1 MAVDPRTLGV
11 GPVFATTTLQ
21 PRVPTFGETQSAA
34 VGYYLDPAFERLK
47 NVAQYGVVPEAG
59 FDWRSS
65 VPDRHAAYGSRYAYA
80 TNNQHAA
87 EITRAIDESISR
99 RSVTNRSPVFSQI
112 VAEIANPVNFIGIPL
127 GGPVINAGRVAVAR
141 TAVRGGVAAGATELG
156 INLAFIQSADPVQSY
171 TETFVNS
178 ASVLAF
184 GAGFSALGAIGPAR
198 RINARNEMQA
208 QGERLFRIADR
219 AERIGNVDFGSIAQM
234 QARGLRALGG
244 EEGIEQIND
253 ALVAQIRTLEQ
264 ELASVDISSPEAP
277 FLQQRIDELRGEQQP
292 YATELFYR
300 SLEAEGINSADL
312 YRPAGAGDS
321 WFLNWVTTPMRRTLT
336 ADYGAANNLV
346 KGTLARLAYDGGLQ
360 LEMHKFG
367 VTDGLSVHQRAA
379 TEIGGFVRVN
389 DDLQKLWAT
398 DTAAPEIGS
407 SILAGADINATDLA
421 RRAQRQGNTFGS
433 WLEEVNRRRVF
444 GEEMND
450 AQAKAADM
458 INGYFERWES
468 LLIETGQLRTKKN
481 IGQQIT
487 RLEQEVNAL
496 RAELT
501 RADAGQKTSV
511 PADRMQ
517 ATLRSREELLA
528 ELQFELE
535 NPSIGG
541 IEAYLP
547 RYWNIGAV
555 RRNMGQLKNTL
566 AAWYRE
572 NPYIFSYNEKLKRWE
587 RVELATDPDSIAR
600 RVDETVQNIMNERP
614 DRPADEVF
622 LGTGRAGHIRA
633 RQLNI
638 PNQLVWDFIEH
649 NPVALMRNYTA
660 RVAPQYHF
668 AKMFG
673 GSRADVI
680 ERMRDEMRKAGQS
693 ERKIQAAVRDFSHM
707 YDRVVGAVMREP
719 EAWSQK
725 VATVLRDATQLTYL
739 GGSGIA
745 ALADT
750 GRIVMENELPTLAR
764 SMQAMLDPAVRKAS
778 VRETR
783 LAGAALEL
791 LLGSAGMR
799 IVDDQNFNFLQNG
812 TMDKVRNAF
821 YTLNLL
827 GPVTVLAKQFA
838 GANGAHML
846 IEYSQKLARG
856 EATEFET
863 AYLARHGINAENARG
878 IANAPWQTDPNS
890 GLILPNVDDWE
901 GNYVIPETE
910 LGRVNVIEDVNDE
923 YVQKFSQA
931 GQEVAARYDRSTN
944 TIFFNRTLIEGEKFD
959 QRAWTL
965 SRVEGVTPLPED
977 SFPTKRA
984 WSNFVMWHEIMHTR
998 FSAEDLGLE
1007 PKSAAYE
1014 NRINELAM
1022 AEHRKSTQV
1031 SRETAELFRGAL
1043 NMHVNNVVMSATP
1056 ADKPIIMD
1064 GVMYVRRELGERF
1077 GLKEDPNVPG
1087 YVRIENGLLALPL
1100 QFYSFVLANVNKT
1113 VGVMMQGAVRNRLMG
1128 VVAMMSMGYMIS
1140 AIRTPDNVW
1149 DQMSPQDKFGRAF
1162 DMSGVAALYSD
1173 LFYTTLQTSL
1183 ALGGPNITGGF
1194 IQPRYPQ
1201 KPNTVD
1207 AVTNLTGAASG
1218 WTADMIRSA
1227 NTFASG
1233 EYGEGASQFIRNL
1246 PFSNLWFLRD
1256 DVNQLGRYLAN

>member
-1 MAVDPRTLGV
+1 M
-11 GPVFATTTLQ
+11 
-21 PRVPTFGETQSAA
+21 SAFSEMQEQA
-34 VGYYLDPAFERLK
+34 NRLS
-47 NVAQYGVVPEAG
+47 N
-59 FDWRSS
+59 
-65 VPDRHAAYGSRYAYA
+65 
-80 TNNQHAA
+80 
-87 EITRAIDESISR
+87 
-99 RSVTNRSPVFSQI
+99 
-112 VAEIANPVNFIGIPL
+112 IAN
-127 GGPVINAGRVAVAR
+127 
-141 TAVRGGVAAGATELG
+141 
-156 INLAFIQSADPVQSY
+156 
-171 TETFVNS
+171 
-178 ASVLAF
+178 
-184 GAGFSALGAIGPAR
+184 
-198 RINARNEMQA
+198 
-208 QGERLFRIADR
+208 R
-219 AERIGNVDFGSIAQM
+219 AERIGNVDFGIIAQM
-234 QARGLRALGG
+234 QARDLRPLGSEQGL
-244 EEGIEQIND
+244 EQIND
-253 ALVAQIRTLEQ
+253 ALLVQIRSVEKD
-264 ELASVDISSPEAP
+264 LASAEVGSSEVS
-277 FLQQRIDELRGEQQP
+277 FLQQRLDELRGQQQP

-300 SLEAEGINSADL
+300 ALEEEGINSADL
-312 YRPAGAGDS
+312 YRPSSGGDN
-321 WFLNWVTTPMRRTLT
+321 WFLNWVTTPIRRTLVS
-336 ADYGAANNLV
+336 DYGSANNFV
-346 KGTLARLAYDGGLQ
+346 KGTIARLAYDGGLQ

-379 TEIGGFVRVN
+379 TELGGFVRVN
-389 DDLQKLWAT
+389 DDLQKLWAD
-398 DTAAPEIGS
+398 DTGAPQIGS
-407 SILAGADINATDLA
+407 SILANGDVNATDLA
-421 RRAQRQGNTFGS
+421 RRAQRQGNTFGA

-444 GEEMND
+444 GEKMTD

-501 RADAGQKTSV
+501 RADAGARTAQSSEV
-511 PADRMQ
+511 MQ
-517 ATLRSREELLA
+517 ATLRNREELLA
-528 ELQFELE
+528 ELEFELQ

-541 IEAYLP
+541 VEAYLP
-547 RYWNIGAV
+547 RYWNVGAV
-555 RRNMGQLKNTL
+555 RRNIGQLKNTL

-572 NPYIFSYNEKLKRWE
+572 NPYIFSYNERLKKWE
-587 RVELATDPDSIAR
+587 RVELATDADSIAR
-600 RVDETVQNIMNERP
+600 RVDETVNNILNERL
-614 DRPADEVF
+614 DRPVNEVF

-638 PNQLVWDFIEH
+638 PNRLVWDFIEH

-673 GSRADVI
+673 GSRADVV
-680 ERMRDEMRKAGQS
+680 ERMRSEMRNAGQS

-719 EAWSQK
+719 EALNQK
-725 VATVLRDATQLTYL
+725 AATVLRDAAQLTYL
-739 GGSGIA
+739 GGAGVA

-750 GRIVMENELPTLAR
+750 GRIVMENQLPTLAR

-783 LAGAALEL
+783 LSGSALEL

-812 TMDKVRNAF
+812 KMDKVRSAF

-856 EATEFET
+856 QATEFEV

-878 IANAPWQTDPNS
+878 IADAPWQTDRNS
-890 GLILPNVDDWE
+890 GLILANVDEWE
-901 GNYVIPETE
+901 NNYVIPEVDG
-910 LGRVNVIEDVNDE
+910 GRVRVIEVNDDGSPVGKTVRNPQNPFVDE
-923 YVQKFSQA
+923 YVPAFYRRDE
-931 GQEVAARYDRSTN
+931 GGEGGTIYFDREY
-944 TIFFNRTLIEGEKFD
+944 IEGEMYD
-959 QRAWTL
+959 RRAWTNP
-965 SRVEGVTPLPED
+965 RKEGVNPLPED
-977 SFPTKRA
+977 AFPTPRA

-998 FSAEDLGLE
+998 FSAEDLGMK
-1007 PKSAAYE
+1007 PRSAAYE

-1022 AEHRKSTQV
+1022 AEHMKSTQV

-1043 NMHVNNVVMSATP
+1043 NMHINNVVMSATP